1 MDHKMTLEERREAF
15 INGVAELER
24 KFGITVIAIG
34 QVVQINGE
42 QVPMDAKLAVSEIST
57 WTEPVVKAD

>member
-1 MDHKMTLEERREAF
+1 MTLEERREAF